1 MQFSTLMVLFNRDD
15 DQPLDGG
22 EGEGEGGGGKGIEES
37 YLQVPPYTVTCFISS
52 S

>member
-22 EGEGEGGGGKGIEES
+22 EGEGKGVEES
-37 YLQVPPYTVTCFISS
+37 YLHAPPYTITCFISRS
-52 S
+52 

>member
-15 DQPLDGG
+15 DQPLDEGG
-22 EGEGEGGGGKGIEES
+22 GGGGGKGIEES